1 MAPPRAKGKGK
12 EVEQPE
18 EESEEEESETE
29 TEEDSEDE
37 EDLDGSD
44 DDEEEIMVDFEFQ
57 DPKETDFHG
66 LKALLKNYLDGAE
79 FSSSELCDFIIK
91 QNTVGTVIKAQG
103 AGDENDPIAVMSVVN
118 LTTNKD
124 APYVKELAAWLKG
137 KCPKD
142 LRKKLDGAFG
152 DEGVGLIINE
162 RIINVPPET
171 APPMVNQLFDEIEWA
186 TQDEPTEE
194 LKNSFKFKK
203 YLFVTRLFRDDE
215 PEEEAGKK
223 RKRGGEPVLMH
234 IRPEDEFFQESGDWS
249 FMWKSKDTEDKDDIQ
264 DLKPMRLCMLVDASA
279 VPTVRDALKKVFG

>member
-1 MAPPRAKGKGK
+1 M
-12 EVEQPE
+12 EQPE

-137 KCPKD
+137 SAPRISGRS
-142 LRKKLDGAFG
+142 LTGRLATRGLDSSSTSASSTSP
-152 DEGVGLIINE
+152 
-162 RIINVPPET
+162 R
-171 APPMVNQLFDEIEWA
+171 
-186 TQDEPTEE
+186 
-194 LKNSFKFKK
+194 
-203 YLFVTRLFRDDE
+203 
-215 PEEEAGKK
+215 
-223 RKRGGEPVLMH
+223 
-234 IRPEDEFFQESGDWS
+234 RPLPRW
-249 FMWKSKDTEDKDDIQ
+249 
-264 DLKPMRLCMLVDASA
+264 
-279 VPTVRDALKKVFG
+279 

>member
-118 LTTNKD
+118 LT
-124 APYVKELAAWLKG
+124 P
-137 KCPKD
+137 
-142 LRKKLDGAFG
+142 
-152 DEGVGLIINE
+152 
-162 RIINVPPET
+162 
-171 APPMVNQLFDEIEWA
+171 
-186 TQDEPTEE
+186 
-194 LKNSFKFKK
+194 
-203 YLFVTRLFRDDE
+203 
-215 PEEEAGKK
+215 
-223 RKRGGEPVLMH
+223 
-234 IRPEDEFFQESGDWS
+234 IRPRHTSRSSPHGSRESAPRISGRS
-249 FMWKSKDTEDKDDIQ
+249 LTG
-264 DLKPMRLCMLVDASA
+264 RLATRGLDSSSTSASSTS
-279 VPTVRDALKKVFG
+279 PRRPLPRW

>member
-1 MAPPRAKGKGK
+1 MAPPREGKGK
-12 EVEQPE
+12 EEARGIR
-18 EESEEEESETE
+18 EEESETE
-29 TEEDSEDE
+29 TEQTEDE

-142 LRKKLDGAFG
+142 LRKKLDGAWRQG
-152 DEGVGLIINE
+152 DSSSTSASSTSP
-162 RIINVPPET
+162 R
-171 APPMVNQLFDEIEWA
+171 
-186 TQDEPTEE
+186 
-194 LKNSFKFKK
+194 
-203 YLFVTRLFRDDE
+203 
-215 PEEEAGKK
+215 
-223 RKRGGEPVLMH
+223 
-234 IRPEDEFFQESGDWS
+234 RPLPRW
-249 FMWKSKDTEDKDDIQ
+249 
-264 DLKPMRLCMLVDASA
+264 
-279 VPTVRDALKKVFG
+279 